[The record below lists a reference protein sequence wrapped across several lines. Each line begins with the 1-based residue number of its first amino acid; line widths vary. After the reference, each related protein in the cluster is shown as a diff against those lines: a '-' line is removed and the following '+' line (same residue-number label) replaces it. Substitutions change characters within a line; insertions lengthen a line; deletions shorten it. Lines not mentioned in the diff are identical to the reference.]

1 MSADKL
7 LRVTEATEKDVPLIL
22 QLIRDHAE
30 YEKALDR
37 LSVTEDR
44 LNALLFGAQTGVEV
58 LIAYLGEEPAGFA
71 MYYFSCSSY
80 TGLPNLYLEDIFI
93 RPAYRG
99 SGVGKKLLAA
109 LTLRA
114 NERGCDRMEWC
125 VLNWNESAIGFYERL
140 GAVRIRDWTVF
151 HMGKEAM
158 EELAKFAKD

>member
-7 LRVTEATEKDVPLIL
+7 LRVTEATEKEVPLIL

-44 LNALLFGAQTGVEV
+44 LNALLFGAQPGVEV

-99 SGVGKKLLAA
+99 SGVGKRLLASLA
-109 LTLRA
+109 LRA
-114 NERGCDRMEWC
+114 SERGCDRMEWC

-140 GAVRIRDWTVF
+140 GAVPIRDWTVF
-151 HMGKEAM
+151 HTGKDAM
-158 EELAKFAKD
+158 EELAKFAKE

>member
-1 MSADKL
+1 MSAHKL

-22 QLIRDHAE
+22 QFIRDHAE

-44 LNALLFGAQTGVEV
+44 LSALLFGAQPGAEV

-80 TGLPNLYLEDIFI
+80 TGLPNLYLEDIFVT
-93 RPAYRG
+93 PGYRG
-99 SGVGKKLLAA
+99 SGVGKKLLAS
-109 LTLRA
+109 LTRRA
-114 NERGCDRMEWC
+114 SERGCDRLEWC
-125 VLNWNESAIGFYERL
+125 VLSWNKSAIGFYEKL
-140 GAVRIRDWTVF
+140 GAVPVRDWTVF

-158 EELAKFAKD
+158 EELAKFADA